1 MNLLGYIIV
10 GLFVTAVLFN
20 LVEVDSIGV
29 DLSKLKAYEGYI
41 VIDKSPPLYS
51 YKLWKPPDKGA
62 FIDTPGIIKF
72 ELGDTI
78 QVEVIK
84 ERLGWK

>member
-10 GLFVTAVLFN
+10 GLFVTAVLFD

-51 YKLWKPPDKGA
+51 YKLWKPPDKVA

-72 ELGDTI
+72 ELGDTVRVSKI
-78 QVEVIK
+78 REK
-84 ERLGWK
+84 LRWE